1 MQPEER
7 IAQIRAYLIE
17 TWLDGDT
24 PLLEVL
30 WPLSGGGTVPVELA
44 VEPRVQR
51 FDPAQVPMIGIA
63 AEALDMF
70 DVGIRLADT
79 NDEATGHEEKVD
91 IGAALNERLNL
102 LGDAFRSLKFPESEQ
117 LPSGRPVSDEVVK

>member
-1 MQPEER
+1 MRSEER

-51 FDPAQVPMIGIA
+51 FDPAQVPMIGVA

-70 DVGIRLADT
+70 DVGIRLANT
-79 NDEATGHEEKVD
+79 NDETTVFEVD

-102 LGDAFRSLKFPESEQ
+102 LGDAFLSLKFPEGEQ